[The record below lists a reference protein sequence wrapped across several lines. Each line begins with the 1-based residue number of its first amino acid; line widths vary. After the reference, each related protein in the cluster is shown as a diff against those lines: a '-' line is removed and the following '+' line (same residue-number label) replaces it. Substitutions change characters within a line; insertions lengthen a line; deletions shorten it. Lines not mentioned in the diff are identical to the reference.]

1 MTELAELAEARHAL
15 EPGRTIAALAA
26 AFELWRAPESPWRAR
41 LSREHGVYSPQ
52 MIEFGL
58 REALEGWTTDTLAS
72 LRARELPTDFAAP
85 RVTAVW
91 LAGSIP
97 PSAFSAIALPLLA
110 GSAVYAKAPAADP
123 VSARLF
129 AESLRAL
136 DPGVGA
142 AVRVGAD
149 EKALDECD
157 AVVAHGNDETIAAIS
172 ARVRPVRPFLG
183 YGHKL
188 SLAAIGPGVD
198 PAGAAHDLAL
208 DVALWDGR
216 GCLSPAWALVSD
228 SPRGRAAELAH
239 ALAGALEELDETL
252 PRGEL
257 SLAESADL
265 LELRAR
271 AAVRE
276 GTRLEL
282 AAGASSWTVVLENGE
297 VRPPPGGLRFIS
309 VVPFSEIDGLARF
322 SASLAPHLSCVGH
335 AGFGGGVARLSAL
348 AVEAGASRL
357 CPIGRMQ
364 LPPFDWNH
372 DGQGPLRPLV
382 RRLDVEGQAPS

>member
-1 MTELAELAEARHAL
+1 MTDLGQLADARRAL
-15 EPGRTIAALAA
+15 EPERTIAALAR
-26 AFELWRAPESPWRAR
+26 AFELWRAPLSPWRER
-41 LSREHGVYSPQ
+41 LAREHGVYSTQ
-52 MIEFGL
+52 MIERGL
-58 REALEGWTTDTLAS
+58 GSALAGWTADTLAE
-72 LRARELPTDFAAP
+72 LRARELPEVFAAP

-110 GSAVYAKAPAADP
+110 GSAVYAKTPAADP

-129 AESLRAL
+129 AESLRSV

-142 AVRVGAD
+142 AVAIGAD
-149 EKALDECD
+149 EKALEECD
-157 AVVAHGNDETIAAIS
+157 AVVAQGNDETIAAIR
-172 ARVRPVRPFLG
+172 ARVRPSRPFLG

-188 SLAAIGPGVD
+188 SLAAIGPGID
-198 PAGAAHDLAL
+198 PASAAQQLAL

-239 ALAGALEELDETL
+239 SLAGALEELDETL

-257 SLAESADL
+257 SVAESADL

-282 AAGASSWTVVLENGE
+282 AAGASSWTVVLENTE
-297 VRPPPGGLRFIS
+297 VRPPPGTLRFIS
-309 VVPFSEIDGLARF
+309 VVPFAELDGLARF
-322 SASLAPHLSCVGH
+322 CSSLAPQLSCVGH
-335 AGFGGGVARLSAL
+335 VGFGSGLARLGAI

-357 CPIGRMQ
+357 CPLGRMQ
-364 LPPFDWNH
+364 LPPLDWNH

-382 RRLDVEGQAPS
+382 RRLDVEG

>member
-1 MTELAELAEARHAL
+1 MTDLAQLADARRAL
-15 EPGRTIAALAA
+15 EPERTIAALART
-26 AFELWRAPESPWRAR
+26 FELWCAPASPFRDR
-41 LSREHGVYSPQ
+41 LAREHLVYSKQ
-52 MIEFGL
+52 MLERGITS
-58 REALEGWTTDTLAS
+58 ALAGWTADALAE
-72 LRARELPTDFAAP
+72 LRARELPAVFAAP

-110 GSAVYAKAPAADP
+110 GSAVYAKTPAADP

-129 AESLRAL
+129 AESLRSV

-142 AVRVGAD
+142 AVLIGAD

-157 AVVAHGNDETIAAIS
+157 AVVAQGDDETIAAIR
-172 ARVRPVRPFLG
+172 ARVRPARPFLG

-188 SLAAIGPGVD
+188 SLAAIGPAID
-198 PAGAAHDLAL
+198 PASAAQQLAL

-252 PRGEL
+252 PRGKL
-257 SLAESADL
+257 SVAESADL

-282 AAGASSWTVVLENGE
+282 AAGASSWTVVLENTE
-297 VRPPPGGLRFIS
+297 VRPPAGTLRFIS
-309 VVPFSEIDGLARF
+309 VVPFTELDGLARF
-322 SASLAPHLSCVGH
+322 CASLAPHLSCVGH
-335 AGFGGGVARLSAL
+335 AGFGGGASRLSTL

-357 CPIGRMQ
+357 CPLGRMQ
-364 LPPFDWNH
+364 LPPLDWNH

-382 RRLDVEGQAPS
+382 RGLDVEG

>member
-1 MTELAELAEARHAL
+1 MTELAQLADARRAL
-15 EPGRTIAALAA
+15 EPERTITALAR
-26 AFELWRAPESPWRAR
+26 AFELWRAPGSPWRER
-41 LSREHGVYSPQ
+41 LAREHRVYSPA
-52 MIEFGL
+52 MIERGVTS
-58 REALEGWTTDTLAS
+58 ALAGWTADTLAN
-72 LRARELPTDFAAP
+72 LRARELPEVFAAP

-110 GSAVYAKAPAADP
+110 GSAVYAKTPAADP

-129 AESLRAL
+129 AESLRSV
-136 DPGVGA
+136 DPAVGA
-142 AVRVGAD
+142 AVAIGAD
-149 EKALDECD
+149 EKALEECD
-157 AVVAHGNDETIAAIS
+157 AVVAQGSDETIAAIR
-172 ARVRPVRPFLG
+172 ARVRPARPFLG

-188 SLAAIGPGVD
+188 SLAAIGPGID
-198 PAGAAHDLAL
+198 PVSAAQQLAQ

-257 SLAESADL
+257 SVAESADL

-282 AAGASSWTVVLENGE
+282 AAGASTWTVVLESGE
-297 VRPPPGGLRFIS
+297 VRPPAGTLRFIS
-309 VVPFSEIDGLARF
+309 VVPFTELDGLARF
-322 SASLAPHLSCVGH
+322 WGPLAPHLSCVGH
-335 AGFGGGVARLSAL
+335 AGFGGGLARLGTF

-357 CPIGRMQ
+357 CPLGRMQ
-364 LPPFDWNH
+364 LPPLDWNH

-382 RRLDVEGQAPS
+382 RRLDVEG